1 MPEQRTDPVKPDGTE
16 APPEFPAPRHLCII
30 SGDPLRSRAFI
41 AALHSAVSANGK
53 LTIIVDRRRGG
64 SETVTGRP
72 PVDRRR
78 RPHVD
83 VKVKTD
89 GFAIVPLSTDDAR
102 GTDSPW
108 NSIPHVF
115 DPPIEVRAVERRPV
129 ETRWDEPP
137 SLERQSL
144 DDDADAD
151 ERELK
156 RILEFKRRHQRRVS
170 PLLGMS
176 ALVGVLVILA
186 VVLVQLPAV
195 KTLMSRTRPVAL
207 PPAAERTSEPQPP
220 LVVET
225 LSPPPQTSASPQPGG
240 GSPKSPEPAP
250 PPAERT
256 SRPRNVTR
264 APTAAVT
271 PPPRPQTSASP
282 RPSDS
287 PASPEPGPP
296 PTEPIIEPLNAPQA
310 PVAAV
315 TPPPRP
321 QTSASPQPGGPPA
334 SAEPMPSPEATSTSR
349 AHTAVIPSDSPAP
362 PSGAPSGPIARG
374 LDARIKDLETQLS
387 RDMSTAGS
395 DAKRMVD
402 ELKVQAAKRLD
413 EMRRVWNNAKQALTD
428 SYKDLRGRTTTE
440 APR

>member
-1 MPEQRTDPVKPDGTE
+1 MPEQRTDPVRPDDTE
-16 APPEFPAPRHLCII
+16 APPESPAPRTLCII
-30 SGDPLRSRAFI
+30 SGDPLRSRTFI

-64 SETVTGRP
+64 SETATSRP

-78 RPHVD
+78 RPDVD

-108 NSIPHVF
+108 NRIPHIF
-115 DPPIEVRAVERRPV
+115 DSPIEVRAVERPPIQSP
-129 ETRWDEPP
+129 WDVPP
-137 SLERQSL
+137 SSERQSL
-144 DDDADAD
+144 DDDAAAD

-170 PLLGMS
+170 PLLGLS

-207 PPAAERTSEPQPP
+207 PPAERTSEPQPP

-240 GSPKSPEPAP
+240 DPPKSPESAP

-256 SRPRNVTR
+256 SRPRNMPR
-264 APTAAVT
+264 APMAAVT
-271 PPPRPQTSASP
+271 HPPRRQARTSPQP
-282 RPSDS
+282 GDS
-287 PASPEPGPP
+287 PASPEPGPLRA
-296 PTEPIIEPLNAPQA
+296 EPIIEPLNAPQA

-315 TPPPRP
+315 TPPPHP
-321 QTSASPQPGGPPA
+321 QTSASPPPEDPPA
-334 SAEPMPSPEATSTSR
+334 STEPTRSPEATPTPR
-349 AHTAVIPSDSPAP
+349 AHTAAMPSESPAP
-362 PSGAPSGPIARG
+362 PSDAPSRPIARG
-374 LDARIKDLETQLS
+374 LGARIKDLETQLS
-387 RDMSTAGS
+387 RDMSAAGS
-395 DAKRMVD
+395 DAKRHVD
-402 ELKVQAAKRLD
+402 ELKVQAARRLD

-428 SYKDLRGRTTTE
+428 SYKDLTGRTSPE
-440 APR
+440 SPR

>member
-1 MPEQRTDPVKPDGTE
+1 MPEQRTDPVRPDGTE
-16 APPEFPAPRHLCII
+16 APPESPAPRHLCIV

-64 SETVTGRP
+64 SGTATGRP
-72 PVDRRR
+72 QVDRRR

-129 ETRWDEPP
+129 ESRWDEPP
-137 SLERQSL
+137 SLEHQSL

-156 RILEFKRRHQRRVS
+156 RILEFKRRHQRRVP
-170 PLLGMS
+170 PLLGLS
-176 ALVGVLVILA
+176 ALVGVLVILV

-207 PPAAERTSEPQPP
+207 PPAERTSEPQPP
-220 LVVET
+220 LVAQT

-240 GSPKSPEPAP
+240 PPKSPEPAP
-250 PPAERT
+250 LPAERT
-256 SRPRNVTR
+256 SRPLNAPQARVAAVTPPPR
-264 APTAAVT
+264 PQTSKSPRPGDSPASPEPGPPLAESIIEPLNAPQAPVAVT

-282 RPSDS
+282 P
-287 PASPEPGPP
+287 
-296 PTEPIIEPLNAPQA
+296 
-310 PVAAV
+310 
-315 TPPPRP
+315 
-321 QTSASPQPGGPPA
+321 PGGPPA
-334 SAEPMPSPEATSTSR
+334 SAEAIRSPEATSTPR
-349 AHTAVIPSDSPAP
+349 APTAAIPSDSPAR
-362 PSGAPSGPIARG
+362 PSGAPSRPIARG

-387 RDMSTAGS
+387 RDMSAAGS
-395 DAKRMVD
+395 DAKRQLD

-413 EMRRVWNNAKQALTD
+413 EMRRAWNNAKQALTD
-428 SYKDLRGRTTTE
+428 SYKDLTGRTTTE
-440 APR
+440 SPR

>member
-1 MPEQRTDPVKPDGTE
+1 MPEQRTDPVRPDGTE
-16 APPEFPAPRHLCII
+16 APPESPAPRHLCIT

-64 SETVTGRP
+64 SETATGRP

-83 VKVKTD
+83 VMVKTD

-115 DPPIEVRAVERRPV
+115 DPPIEARAVERRPV
-129 ETRWDEPP
+129 ESRWDEPP

-156 RILEFKRRHQRRVS
+156 RILEFKRRHQRRVP
-170 PLLGMS
+170 PLLGLS
-176 ALVGVLVILA
+176 ALVGVLVVLV

-207 PPAAERTSEPQPP
+207 PPAERTSEPQPP

-240 GSPKSPEPAP
+240 GPPKSPEPAP
-250 PPAERT
+250 PPA
-256 SRPRNVTR
+256 
-264 APTAAVT
+264 
-271 PPPRPQTSASP
+271 
-282 RPSDS
+282 
-287 PASPEPGPP
+287 
-296 PTEPIIEPLNAPQA
+296 EPIIEPLNAPQA
-310 PVAAV
+310 PVATV
-315 TPPPRP
+315 TPPPSP
-321 QTSASPQPGGPPA
+321 QTSASPPPGGPPA
-334 SAEPMPSPEATSTSR
+334 SAEPMRSPETTSTPR
-349 AHTAVIPSDSPAP
+349 AHTAAIPSDSPAP
-362 PSGAPSGPIARG
+362 PSGAPSRPIARG

-387 RDMSTAGS
+387 RDMSAAGS

-428 SYKDLRGRTTTE
+428 SYKDLTGRTTTE
-440 APR
+440 SPR

>member
-1 MPEQRTDPVKPDGTE
+1 MPEQRTDPVRPDGTE
-16 APPEFPAPRHLCII
+16 APPESPAPRHLCIT

-64 SETVTGRP
+64 SETATGRP

-83 VKVKTD
+83 VMVKTD

-115 DPPIEVRAVERRPV
+115 DPPIEARAVERRPV
-129 ETRWDEPP
+129 ESRWDEPP

-156 RILEFKRRHQRRVS
+156 RILEFKRRHQRRVP
-170 PLLGMS
+170 PLLGLS
-176 ALVGVLVILA
+176 ALVGVLVVLV
-186 VVLVQLPAV
+186 VVLVQLPAA
-195 KTLMSRTRPVAL
+195 KTLMSRARPVAL
-207 PPAAERTSEPQPP
+207 PPAERTSEPQPP

-240 GSPKSPEPAP
+240 GPPKSPEPAP
-250 PPAERT
+250 PPAE
-256 SRPRNVTR
+256 PIIKPLNAPQAPVT
-264 APTAAVT
+264 TVT
-271 PPPRPQTSASP
+271 PPPRPQTSESP
-282 RPSDS
+282 RPGDS

-296 PTEPIIEPLNAPQA
+296 PAEPIIEPLNAPQA
-310 PVAAV
+310 PVATV
-315 TPPPRP
+315 TPPPSP
-321 QTSASPQPGGPPA
+321 QTSASPPPGGPPA
-334 SAEPMPSPEATSTSR
+334 SAEPMRSPEATSTPR
-349 AHTAVIPSDSPAP
+349 AHTAAIPSDSPAP
-362 PSGAPSGPIARG
+362 PSGAPSRPIARG

-387 RDMSTAGS
+387 RDMSAAGS

-428 SYKDLRGRTTTE
+428 SYKDLTGRTTTE
-440 APR
+440 SPR